1 MIDLILSH
9 YRINWVCVNSFSHI
23 VIHSFIQCDI
33 SWIPTM
39 CQVLGTGQCISKQ
52 SFVSLMSF
60 CLYSRSRKQMVN
72 IKHRISL
79 DYKRY
84 NMVERLNTELVAILE
99 RIVRKHL
106 FDINDVFSFNLID
119 ERTISSSQLPQA
131 LYLWLGVF

>member
-1 MIDLILSH
+1 
-9 YRINWVCVNSFSHI
+9 
-23 VIHSFIQCDI
+23 
-33 SWIPTM
+33 
-39 CQVLGTGQCISKQ
+39 
-52 SFVSLMSF
+52 
-60 CLYSRSRKQMVN
+60 MVN

-119 ERTISSSQLPQA
+119 ERTISSS
-131 LYLWLGVF
+131 

>member
-1 MIDLILSH
+1 
-9 YRINWVCVNSFSHI
+9 
-23 VIHSFIQCDI
+23 
-33 SWIPTM
+33 
-39 CQVLGTGQCISKQ
+39 
-52 SFVSLMSF
+52 
-60 CLYSRSRKQMVN
+60 MVN

-119 ERTISSSQLPQA
+119 ERTISSC
-131 LYLWLGVF
+131 

>member
-1 MIDLILSH
+1 
-9 YRINWVCVNSFSHI
+9 
-23 VIHSFIQCDI
+23 
-33 SWIPTM
+33 
-39 CQVLGTGQCISKQ
+39 
-52 SFVSLMSF
+52 
-60 CLYSRSRKQMVN
+60 MVN

>member
-1 MIDLILSH
+1 
-9 YRINWVCVNSFSHI
+9 
-23 VIHSFIQCDI
+23 
-33 SWIPTM
+33 
-39 CQVLGTGQCISKQ
+39 
-52 SFVSLMSF
+52 
-60 CLYSRSRKQMVN
+60 MVN

-119 ERTISSSQLPQA
+119 ERTISSSRISPQLTSTLSGPSSSTTI
-131 LYLWLGVF
+131 L